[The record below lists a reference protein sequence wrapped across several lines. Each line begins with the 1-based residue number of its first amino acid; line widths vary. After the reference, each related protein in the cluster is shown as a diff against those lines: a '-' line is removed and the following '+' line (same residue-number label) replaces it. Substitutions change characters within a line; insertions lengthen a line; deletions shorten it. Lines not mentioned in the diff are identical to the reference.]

1 MQFEFGKIKH
11 KSFGISVGVARMS
24 YRTYFDEDILAASGV
39 VSPDAVADDV
49 DVVEEPLVEVRPL
62 SDRRQVLDQHL
73 NLGHFQCAL
82 CSPPSLK
89 GQCRY
94 HMQSQCGGSKLEM
107 FCEGADVDYVQDER
121 GVLVNV
127 SSAKGNLDEHYKE

>member
-1 MQFEFGKIKH
+1 MTH
-11 KSFGISVGVARMS
+11 L
-24 YRTYFDEDILAASGV
+24 DEDILATTGV

-94 HMQSQCGGSKLEM
+94 HMQSQYGGSKLEM
-107 FCEGADVDYVQDER
+107 RRC
-121 GVLVNV
+121 
-127 SSAKGNLDEHYKE
+127 

>member
-24 YRTYFDEDILAASGV
+24 YSTYFDEDILAASGV

-73 NLGHFQCAL
+73 NLGHFQCGL
-82 CSPPSLK
+82 CMFTSLTQ
-89 GQCRY
+89 GP
-94 HMQSQCGGSKLEM
+94 MQVPHAVTMWREL
-107 FCEGADVDYVQDER
+107 FCEGADVDYVCSGRARCACER
-121 GVLVNV
+121 FKRQREFG
-127 SSAKGNLDEHYKE
+127 